1 MFRFTFFSFNSNFH
15 LLWLGWACLYFWLVV
30 HQWIRILI
38 GESFSALQLFL
49 LFEIPAAYMPFEP
62 MNGHLA
68 SDTIHE
74 KCNGINFFWL
84 NRFFSEFILFQQ
96 FFLST
101 YSFFL
106 SRHIYYWMHAGRV
119 IHLQRSFVMVIAVW
133 FIFLL
138 KYSFIQANFC
148 VCPTHHHFYQ
158 WMMYG
163 LEMVVQ
169 IDANHTSINLTTRQK
184 SRLYLDLQ
192 FSITNFAIKIVAT
205 YADPIHPCI
214 TFCILWLFARK

>member
-1 MFRFTFFSFNSNFH
+1 MCFVSHFFRSTLISIYFDWAGLAYIFD
-15 LLWLGWACLYFWLVV
+15 LLYINGFGFCLKFRPLLCLLN
-30 HQWIRILI
+30 QWMDIWPVIQYMKI
-38 GESFSALQLFL
+38 VMES
-49 LFEIPAAYMPFEP
+49 I
-62 MNGHLA
+62 
-68 SDTIHE
+68 
-74 KCNGINFFWL
+74 FFWL
-84 NRFFSEFILFQQ
+84 NRFISEFILFQQ
-96 FFLST
+96 FSLST

-192 FSITNFAIKIVAT
+192 FSITNFAIKVVAT